1 MKILRR
7 IILFII
13 IISTALNLMFNT
25 KFNAFANPNFYL
37 NNTSVANVA
46 VLFSNSDDLF
56 LLELKQS
63 LEDIQKE
70 HKDIRFTFYYG
81 KDNISLQY
89 ETLDSVLNNNI
100 DLIIASLADTS
111 EDVIENVLLKVKQKN
126 VPLILAG
133 ISPEVVSKVSKVSK
147 YYNRVAFIS
156 PDSKQHGIYQ
166 GKMLVDLWNN
176 NKNALDKNSDNIL
189 QYVLLQG
196 KKDNPA
202 AISRTIY
209 AISTINDSGIKTQ
222 QLALINDNWLRQLAK
237 ESIDS
242 LFLKYDG
249 KIEAIIA
256 NNDAMA
262 IGAIEALQKYNYNK
276 GDKSKNIVVIGIDG
290 LPEAKDLIDKGFMT
304 GTIILDPKV
313 DAELLYTIGMNLIHN
328 LNPIENT
335 NYKIVN
341 GEIIIPYP
349 ADEYIKK

>member
-1 MKILRR
+1 MRILKI

-13 IISTALNLMFNT
+13 IISTTLNLMFNT

-37 NNTSVANVA
+37 KNTSVANVA
-46 VLFSNSDDLF
+46 VLFSNSNDLF

-70 HKDIRFTFYYG
+70 HKDIQFTFYYG

-111 EDVIENVLLKVKQKN
+111 EDVIENVISMVKQKN

-133 ISPEVVSKVSKVSK
+133 ISPEVVSKVSK
-147 YYNRVAFIS
+147 YYNKVAFIS
-156 PDSKQHGIYQ
+156 PDSKQHGIDQ

-202 AISRTIY
+202 AINRTIY

-222 QLALINDNWLRQLAK
+222 QLALINGNWLRELAK
-237 ESIDS
+237 EAIDS

-249 KIEAIIA
+249 KIEAIVA

-276 GDKSKNIVVIGIDG
+276 GDRFKTIAVVGIDG

-313 DAELLYTIGMNLIHN
+313 EAELLYTIGMNLIHD
-328 LNPIENT
+328 LNPLENT

-349 ADEYIKK
+349 SNEYIKK